1 MKLLLK
7 LTIIMANCAI
17 LAACNT
23 TSAGLGVGSKAPL
36 SSKIDRSKIGGF
48 RYNSSAKEYICGPS
62 AGCSGVRKVAYQAQ
76 SMTKKQL
83 SQFKLLSTQPEH
95 ARGAI
100 SMGFAQPSMGSRD
113 RNKLDGTPERVKIAG
128 LKGMGFY
135 VKSLNNRP
143 RYAYTIL
150 IPGNAKLHH
159 FIGVSSTKAAAKS
172 AVLKI
177 ANAWQPY

>member
-7 LTIIMANCAI
+7 FTIILASCAI
-17 LAACNT
+17 LSACNT
-23 TSAGLGVGSKAPL
+23 SGANFGAGSKEPL
-36 SSKIDRSKIGGF
+36 SSKIDRSKIGGY
-48 RYNSSAKEYICGPS
+48 RYKNGEYICGPS
-62 AGCSGVRKVAYQAQ
+62 TGCKGVRKVAYQAQ

-100 SMGFAQPSMGSRD
+100 SMGFAQTSMGSRD
-113 RNKLDGTPERVKIAG
+113 RNKLDGAPERVKIAG

-159 FIGVSSTKAAAKS
+159 FIGVSKSKAAAKS
-172 AVLKI
+172 AALKI

>member
-1 MKLLLK
+1 MKRLLK
-7 LTIIMANCAI
+7 FTIIMVSCAL
-17 LAACNT
+17 LAACNST
-23 TSAGLGVGSKAPL
+23 GTDLGVGTSSPL

-62 AGCSGVRKVAYQAQ
+62 AGCKGVRKVTYQAQ
-76 SMTKKQL
+76 SMTKKEL

-100 SMGFAQPSMGSRD
+100 SMGFALKSTGSGD

-128 LKGMGFY
+128 LKGMAFY
-135 VKSLNNRP
+135 VKSLNNRT

-172 AVLKI
+172 AGLKI